1 MGVAIC
7 ERSNFQ
13 EPDTSGPMEFEKAK
27 ISELKVESMSP
38 IEIFQ
43 IDLPFHQMR
52 IDAYEGRIK
61 RLVLSNDS
69 GTLSFQ

>member
-38 IEIFQ
+38 IEIF
-43 IDLPFHQMR
+43 
-52 IDAYEGRIK
+52 
-61 RLVLSNDS
+61 
-69 GTLSFQ
+69 